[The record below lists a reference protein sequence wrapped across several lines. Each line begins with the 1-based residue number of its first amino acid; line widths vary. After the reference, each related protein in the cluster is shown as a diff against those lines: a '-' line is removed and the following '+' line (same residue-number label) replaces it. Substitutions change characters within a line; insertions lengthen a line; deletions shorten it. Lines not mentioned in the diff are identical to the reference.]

1 MRTPHPQQLPSTAL
15 SRRLEKIKDNHSSDG
30 IGHEIKG
37 AVKEQ
42 VGQSTGNRTQQI
54 EGNIEKNADKA
65 EQMID
70 ALVDRMI
77 ESENKP

>member
-1 MRTPHPQQLPSTAL
+1 M
-15 SRRLEKIKDNHSSDG
+15 DNHPSDG

-37 AVKEQ
+37 TVKEQ
-42 VGQSTGNRTQQI
+42 VDQSTGDRTQQI
-54 EGNIEKNADKA
+54 EGNIEENADKA